1 MAIPRPSPK
10 VSATGIMYVAHE
22 TYKRI
27 TRMIRETDQPVF
39 ETMNDRAN
47 MSVSIAFSFKL
58 EGHPVRQACVVHGIH
73 DDMTA
78 REAILKATKVV
89 SEWIIDNRYQPRL

>member
-10 VSATGIMYVAHE
+10 VAATGIMYVAHE
-22 TYKRI
+22 TYKRV

-39 ETMNDRAN
+39 ETMQDRAN

-58 EGHPVRQACVVHGIH
+58 EGHPVRQACVVQGIH
-73 DDMTA
+73 EDMTA
-78 REAILKATKVV
+78 AEAIRKATNEV
-89 SEWIIDNRYQPRL
+89 SLWIINNRY